1 MTHSQRGFLKF
12 YGSILLIGLIGT
24 ILHNVPSSSSQVSG
38 KDQGTVVVLLGFG
51 FAGLVALALGKRRG
65 WRRG

>member
-12 YGSILLIGLIGT
+12 YGSILLISLIGT
-24 ILHNVPSSSSQVSG
+24 ILHNVPSSSFEVSG

-51 FAGLVALALGKRRG
+51 FAGLVAMALGKRRSCRNG
-65 WRRG
+65 